1 MAKDYLKC
9 RMENNLMAPDEMRN
23 LGFAED
29 EKIES
34 TPNHAGET
42 TAQNVGNDGKK
53 IP

>member
-1 MAKDYLKC
+1 MAKEYLKC

-29 EKIES
+29 EKIEPK
-34 TPNHAGET
+34 PNHAGAI

-53 IP
+53 IS